1 MRSGRALLTA
11 VSCPREP
18 ADTGAASLGEMLTR
32 EVNNSYAPFM
42 ETRPLSELLR
52 ELREER
58 GASLRGAARDLGVD
72 PSYLS
77 RLERGEK
84 PASPELLRRAAEYY
98 EVPEEGLALA
108 EGKLPTDVI
117 DILRAHP
124 DLIERI
130 RSEYGSK

>member
-1 MRSGRALLTA
+1 
-11 VSCPREP
+11 
-18 ADTGAASLGEMLTR
+18 
-32 EVNNSYAPFM
+32 M

-58 GASLRGAARDLGVD
+58 GASLRAAAKDLGVD

-77 RLERGEK
+77 RLERGAK
-84 PASPELLRRAAEYY
+84 PASPQLLRKAAQYY
-98 EVPEEGLALA
+98 EVPEEELALA
-108 EGKLPTDVI
+108 EGKLPADIV

-124 DLIERI
+124 NLIERI